1 MELMKMPPRLLC
13 FLMMGCLARTEP
25 QCSDGVLSKDGTC
38 EIHELGSPNAA
49 TKPMDDEST
58 DMRVELLQRD
68 LRLSSPQKLENAKS
82 QAVKVKPWKCSGSTA
97 YQSTTANDNS
107 WTKIKL
113 LNLATGGYDVT
124 KELNLDL
131 DKFSNVG
138 DCQKAGN
145 KCRIR
150 SMNACA
156 MHVEGLWKPGGGG
169 SGKEYTLYCAL
180 QIYDRGCFLVAL
192 DQEGTIGFVH
202 KLEGFRYAA
211 AFVENDYYVSGE
223 KGFSIVKNAPLLP
236 KYESW
241 EGLSGT
247 NEAQLLP
254 LKIQGKTNASKYFG
268 LGADF
273 VVWNKDTL
281 GKGADAAPVNQFL
294 LTLRDH
300 ELYLIQLIKDGE
312 LVTESPR
319 EVIVLAAQSANPT
332 IDKFT
337 GPGKKRCWGAGWNFN
352 GAIYF
357 AADDGSGLWS
367 FDSKSVD
374 FTAKTS
380 KWTKKIPI
388 NHIDWNDGF
397 TCGTTLNPPS
407 IKKITCEHDF
417 YQVATFVGKGQPWTH
432 QPEVKKTSET
442 FIRHLDLTT
451 GKFKTDIKVDRSKFP
466 QMTSLNACAVH
477 PNEGVLYCFMEEE
490 NRDPQSIIS
499 LDEDSQIVLVT
510 EHKKGPK
517 NGKNLCFAAVFD
529 KDANFWYWCADKTLY
544 KASGLEKKKGVWSH
558 DDLGF
563 QDDEGITA
571 YPTHYT
577 DDKVGADFVLWEEK
591 EDKKTYLVSIV
602 KSVDS
607 KVSVIDIS
615 DPNDPKEPMIFES
628 SGLEAT
634 KSGKEI
640 TWGSAWTAPDDGKHA
655 GDYAGK
661 HFFTPDTSEKQE
673 HNKLYQLTDLDFE
686 AKKAHFKDAG
696 EADKATWHDG
706 FTCLK
711 KSIKGV
717 DDGKTIKVG

>member
-1 MELMKMPPRLLC
+1 MKLLQSWWLFW
-13 FLMMGCLARTEP
+13 FLVRAVVVRSESDCANGEIA
-25 QCSDGVLSKDGTC
+25 SDGSCHVFGDYAGNK
-38 EIHELGSPNAA
+38 AV
-49 TKPMDDEST
+49 DDMSE

-68 LRLSSPQKLENAKS
+68 LRLSNRRSEL
-82 QAVKVKPWKCSGSTA
+82 AVDEVNVKPWTCAAGTSEA
-97 YQSTTANDNS
+97 YQSTTADDNS
-107 WTKIKL
+107 WTKIKVMNL
-113 LNLATGGYDVT
+113 ISGEYGEVLDVDLN
-124 KELNLDL
+124 
-131 DKFSNVG
+131 KFSSEKG
-138 DCQKAGN
+138 KG
-145 KCRIR
+145 KIR
-150 SMNACA
+150 SLNACA
-156 MHVEGLWKPGGGG
+156 INDADDI
-169 SGKEYTLYCAL
+169 LYCAVV
-180 QIYDRGCFLVAL
+180 IYDKGTFLMAI
-192 DQEGTIGFVH
+192 DQENNMGFVN
-202 KLEGFRYAA
+202 KLLGFRYAA
-211 AFVENDYYVSGE
+211 TFYKGDYYVSGE
-223 KGFSIVKNAPLLP
+223 AGFSVVRGVKDLKKFATFTNLHNANLQHEGEYPLTLDGVSST
-236 KYESW
+236 E
-241 EGLSGT
+241 
-247 NEAQLLP
+247 
-254 LKIQGKTNASKYFG
+254 FG

-273 VVWNKDTL
+273 ALWKSSNSDVYLAAVKDKDL
-281 GKGADAAPVNQFL
+281 K
-294 LTLRDH
+294 
-300 ELYLIQLIKDGE
+300 LIQLAKDG
-312 LVTESPR
+312 
-319 EVIVLAAQSANPT
+319 NPVAPTSVKT
-332 IDKFT
+332 ISTDLEM
-337 GPGKKRCWGAGWNFN
+337 GPGGTRCWGAAWNFK
-352 GAIYF
+352 GGLYI
-357 AADDGSGLWS
+357 AADDGKGFYQLNTLDLANGKA
-367 FDSKSVD
+367 F
-374 FTAKTS
+374 FE
-380 KWTKKIPI
+380 KKGEA
-388 NHIDWNDGF
+388 NEIDWNDGF
-397 TCGTTLNPPS
+397 TCGTTLNEPS

-442 FIRHLDLTT
+442 FIRHLNLTT
-451 GKFKTDIKVDRSKFP
+451 GKFETDIQVDRSKFP